1 MSRVENNAENRK
13 LIDKTIK
20 NSPKGIEETKVT
32 VLEGIYFLLEDIS
45 ISLAIIADK
54 GDLK

>member
-13 LIDKTIK
+13 LINKTIK

-32 VLEGIYFLLEDIS
+32 MLEGIYFLLEDIS

-54 GDLK
+54 GDL